1 MNKGEN
7 MLSKSKETMIKRHQK
22 SLIKDGTY
30 EEIVRKGETMKQL
43 PPYAYTSLCPDPKY
57 RLGTIR
63 RK

>member
-1 MNKGEN
+1 

-22 SLIKDGTY
+22 SLLKDGTY
-30 EEIVRKGETMKQL
+30 EEIVRKGEILKQL

-57 RLGTIR
+57 RPKTIS